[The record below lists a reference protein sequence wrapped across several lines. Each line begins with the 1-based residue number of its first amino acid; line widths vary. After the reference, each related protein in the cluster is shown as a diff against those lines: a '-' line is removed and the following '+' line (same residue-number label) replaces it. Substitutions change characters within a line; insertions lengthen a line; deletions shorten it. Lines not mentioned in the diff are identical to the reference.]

1 MMTTCLG
8 SGSEDGENLRVFVL
22 AFGSDVDGPL
32 MDRLAR
38 ETGGMRFD
46 AAASSVGN
54 AYLKISAEQ

>member
-8 SGSEDGENLRVFVL
+8 SGSEEGDGPRVFVL

-46 AAASSVGN
+46 AAANSVGS